1 LMQQRQ
7 LLQAQVQQAQASAA
21 AADSGPQLPAASE
34 PELQEQMLRM
44 GQERRELKDYAER
57 VTRELR
63 RYQQA
68 RPSPPPGGPEDDLP
82 LPPWATNMQMMS
94 PLLFAYEERIS
105 ELEAVIERSVS
116 LAEQAQHLAKEN
128 DQLRAE
134 LHDRTEQLRNVQLL
148 GAPGS
153 GSPGC
158 LGPGQQ
164 QEELQELYR
173 LSVEQNEALAQQN
186 QLLKLQLERMQQNM
200 AVGQQQAQEAHSRAY
215 EHSRAFAAE
224 QEKTEAL
231 TRQRFAAENRLEEV
245 TSELVELVSLREGLE
260 AKVDSLQ
267 HELMM
272 QRQSVDTNKRS
283 WEERCSLAQQ
293 EEERLKHDLARV
305 SKAEKEHRRR
315 LPEVEQNLTEATEQ
329 LHVAR
334 KEAASTK
341 QQAEQMLRLIE
352 SMERRLE
359 DISERNDDAQGK
371 LSEREDQVSQLLIEK
386 DRWSS
391 AEEAS
396 KRHAERLE
404 ARLQADLDEL
414 RQQKEQEVTNL
425 KSAQQKACT
434 ELEDRLRRSEQAAS
448 EFESKAE
455 LYEKQRSWEATA
467 LERQNSSH
475 ATERE
480 RLRKDMEDAQQAR
493 IRLERQSAEVQGQ
506 MVQLRSE
513 LEGISSRSKEE
524 LAKATAEQA
533 SLKLRCQASEQRLA
547 EVQDEL
553 KSTAGRAA
561 AAEADA
567 LRIQG
572 ELQEE
577 RLRTSDQLE
586 VEQRRAQADRRGLEK
601 QLKALQS
608 RSQQEE
614 QRAAQLLRSQEAL
627 RLQWQTEL
635 GLERDELASKVERL
649 SKENR
654 AIKEKVRGGLKAL
667 AARSGVAA

>member
-1 LMQQRQ
+1 MQQRQ

-21 AADSGPQLPAASE
+21 AADSGPQLPPATE
-34 PELQEQMLRM
+34 PELQEQLLRM

-68 RPSPPPGGPEDDLP
+68 RPSPPTGGPEDDLP

-134 LHDRTEQLRNVQLL
+134 LHDRTEQLRNMQLL
-148 GAPGS
+148 GAAS
-153 GSPGC
+153 GSPGG

-186 QLLKLQLERMQQNM
+186 QLLKLQLERMQQTL

-215 EHSRAFAAE
+215 EHSKAFAVE

-231 TRQRFAAENRLEEV
+231 TRQRAAAENRLEEV

-272 QRQSVDTNKRS
+272 QRQSVDINKKS

-293 EEERLKHDLARV
+293 EEERLKNDLAKM

-315 LPEVEQNLTEATEQ
+315 VTEAEQNLTEATEQ
-329 LHVAR
+329 LRVAR
-334 KEAASTK
+334 KEADSTK

-359 DISERNDDAQGK
+359 DISERNDEAQLK

-386 DRWSS
+386 DRWAST
-391 AEEAS
+391 EEAS

-414 RQQKEQEVTNL
+414 KQQKEQEVTNL
-425 KSAQQKACT
+425 KSAHQKVCT

-467 LERQNSSH
+467 LERQNSTH
-475 ATERE
+475 AAERE

-493 IRLERQSAEVQGQ
+493 IRLERQSSEAQAQ

-513 LEGISSRSKEE
+513 LDGISSRSKEE

-553 KSTAGRAA
+553 KSTADRAT
-561 AAEADA
+561 AAEADV

-586 VEQRRAQADRRGLEK
+586 AEQRRAQADRRGLER

-667 AARSGVAA
+667 AARSGIAA